1 MNEINK
7 KPDEDLRGEMQGLKL
22 QLEYLKK
29 DRNSEDLNYFNEL
42 HYKIRDL

>member
-1 MNEINK
+1 
-7 KPDEDLRGEMQGLKL
+7 MQSLKV

-42 HYKIRDL
+42 HYKIR